1 MPMPLNSI
9 DLPLR
14 YSGRLSLP
22 IVGAL
27 TTCGALLR
35 LYQLGT
41 ESLWADEA
49 LTRMWITAPRLS
61 GTFASITEGVH
72 PPAYFLCLRA
82 WAALTGSSLFSMR
95 VFSALF
101 SIATIPLFYIFARRL
116 MARAASLIS
125 TALLALS
132 PFHVYYAQEA
142 RGYAFIVFLEVA
154 FALSLCRGMRSID
167 EGREPRGSD
176 WCVLVSSSFLLIY
189 SSYLSALV
197 VAGGIAV
204 ALIYYLTNRGRAVP
218 VRAGLIWIAFSFL
231 SVLPCVYFALVR
243 ARTGQGIDW
252 LPPLSADTFRGIVL
266 GFTYGVFLPPR
277 PAWIYLIPLAGCAAL
292 GLAST
297 ASILRRGHRRSPRH
311 QDRPETGV
319 SLSVWITLLFAF
331 LLAAP
336 LLISIWRPVVF
347 YGQRYLIPATVPW
360 YLLLGAGLGRL
371 WSGRARWLAPVIL
384 LAILTGPAFYFV
396 DYFNSRQKRTY
407 DKMSEFLDE
416 NFGEG
421 DTIVVIP
428 EYNDSVLQYYLR
440 RPFRFLP
447 HEWKAIALE
456 LTRDENEPNGA
467 VWFVSI
473 DERPDP
479 LENRVHGVAVR
490 GRTAIFDITDL
501 PGVLLRATPYRADES
516 PSR

>member
-1 MPMPLNSI
+1 M
-9 DLPLR
+9 
-14 YSGRLSLP
+14 
-22 IVGAL
+22 VGAL
-27 TTCGALLR
+27 TVCGAILR

-41 ESLWADEA
+41 ESFWIDEA

-82 WAALTGSSLFSMR
+82 WAAVTGTSLESMR
-95 VFSALF
+95 IFSALF
-101 SIATIPLFYIFARRL
+101 SIATIPLFFVFARHL
-116 MARAASLIS
+116 MGRAAALFS
-125 TALLALS
+125 TAILALS

-142 RGYAFIVFLEVA
+142 RAYAFIVFLEVA
-154 FALSLCRGMRSID
+154 FALSLCRGMRSIE
-167 EGREPRGSD
+167 EGREPGRSD
-176 WCVLVSSSFLLIY
+176 WVALYSTSFLLIY

-197 VAGGIAV
+197 VAAGIAV
-204 ALIYYLTNRGRAVP
+204 ALIYYLTSPGRPIP
-218 VRAGLIWIAFSFL
+218 VRSGLKWIAFSFL

-252 LPPLSADTFRGIVL
+252 LPPLGADTFLGIL
-266 GFTYGVFLPPR
+266 FGFTYGVFLPPR
-277 PAWIYLIPLAGCAAL
+277 PAWIYLIPVAGCVAL
-292 GLAST
+292 GLARA
-297 ASILRRGHRRSPRH
+297 ASIRRPGPRQSPPH
-311 QDRPETGV
+311 QARPRPGV
-319 SLSVWITLLFAF
+319 RLSVWITLLFVF

-336 LLISIWRPVVF
+336 LFISIWRPVVF
-347 YGQRYLIPATVPW
+347 YGQRYLITATVPW

-371 WSGRARWLAPVIL
+371 WSSRARWLAPVVL
-384 LAILTGPAFYFV
+384 AAILTGPAFYFV

-407 DKMSEFLDE
+407 DKMSEYLDE
-416 NFGEG
+416 HFGEG

-447 HEWKAIALE
+447 YEWEAIAQE
-456 LTRDENEPNGA
+456 LAQDRTTPGSA

-473 DERPDP
+473 DELPDP
-479 LENRVHGVAVR
+479 LENRVHAVSVR
-490 GRTAIFDITDL
+490 GRSAIFEISDL
-501 PGVLLRATPYRADES
+501 PGMLLRATPYRAAEG